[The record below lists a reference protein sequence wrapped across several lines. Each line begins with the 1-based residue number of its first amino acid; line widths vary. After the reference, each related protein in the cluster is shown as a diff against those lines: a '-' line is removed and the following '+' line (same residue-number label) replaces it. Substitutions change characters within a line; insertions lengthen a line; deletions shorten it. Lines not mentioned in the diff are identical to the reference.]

1 MRVHPLLV
9 FCQTGR
15 PNSFGSLA
23 EGGFQRKGGGRKGR
37 KELLSVA
44 STACS
49 KSLRPG
55 VFATLRCFLA
65 ANRLVSEYLRQLTTP
80 NDPLADAPI
89 VRRLSGMLPQDVSVE
104 DYREHL
110 ERRHGREV

>member
-1 MRVHPLLV
+1 METTRLTVRVPRDV
-9 FCQTGR
+9 VER
-15 PNSFGSLA
+15 A
-23 EGGFQRKGGGRKGR
+23 EAYAR
-37 KELLSVA
+37 ENHTTLS
-44 STACS
+44 
-49 KSLRPG
+49 
-55 VFATLRCFLA
+55 
-65 ANRLVSEYLRQLTTP
+65 RLISEYLRQLTTP